1 MGLLETIKSA
11 ANRFQPVGEFTRL
24 GADYG
29 YSWWVILLFA
39 FPSYGTNLFYD
50 PQRLGGTVASWIPVA
65 LITYAV
71 TVVVF
76 VFFKFIKF
84 YFARASG
91 IVFIMGSYLIIG
103 WIRGLVAYYVALD
116 QGLGTQNDIYFRLV
130 SPPIFTLVSMTVC
143 AAVVTTVSLQQEALS
158 ELAKERTMLKGAISN
173 FRTMQ
178 ERLQAEL
185 LSKVSGV
192 INPVIDDLRRKLD
205 QAGDPGQMEKA
216 LSTLQVTVDDVVRPL
231 SHQIATSDLDPVL
244 DTTGP
249 IKISRTGLLPDRI
262 QVSLA
267 PAWGVVLGIG
277 SATTPF
283 AAAFDPFQAAMSVF
297 LVGFSSYV
305 TLKVIEGFIGDRWYR
320 PVTVAFLF
328 TAAYGLAGFVG
339 PLFWTRTPWQFTTTL
354 HLNFAGLNIIIGIVM
369 FVVHLANSYR
379 QQSIADLQSVN
390 SDMALL
396 TSQLRQQVWLDHRR
410 VAQVLHG
417 SVQGALYAAAIRLSR
432 ETSPTPE
439 TIESVQK
446 DISDAMAEVSRAKSE
461 TFVFEEVLNSIIDLW
476 EDSIKFDL
484 DLDQKA
490 ISKLNENPDAAE
502 CMLEVLREAVNN
514 SVKHGGARKVSVE
527 IAPKSRG
534 LLSLVV
540 INDGK
545 PLDVNKTKGYGS
557 NVLDELTHEWNIS
570 NTNRGVRLT
579 ALVVG

>member
-1 MGLLETIKSA
+1 MGLLDALESA
-11 ANRFQPVGEFTRL
+11 AKRFRPVNEFTRL

-50 PQRLGGTVASWIPVA
+50 PQRLGGSMASWIPVA
-65 LITYAV
+65 LITYAA
-71 TVVVF
+71 TVVMF

-84 YFARASG
+84 YVAKASG
-91 IVFIMGSYLIIG
+91 IVFIIGSYLIIG
-103 WIRGLVAYYVALD
+103 WVRGLVAYYVALD
-116 QGLGTQNDIYFRLV
+116 QGVGTQSDIYFRLV

-178 ERLQAEL
+178 ERLQNEL
-185 LSKVSGV
+185 LVRVTGIIS
-192 INPVIDDLRRKLD
+192 PVIDDLRRKLD
-205 QAGDPGQMEKA
+205 QAGNPGQVAKA
-216 LSTLQVTVDDVVRPL
+216 LTTLQVTVDDVVRPL
-231 SHQIATSDLDPVL
+231 SHQIANSDLDPVL

-283 AAAFDPFQAAMSVF
+283 AATFNPFQAAMSVF
-297 LVGFSSYV
+297 LVGFSAYV
-305 TLKVIEGFIGDRWYR
+305 TLKVIEGIIGDRWYR

-328 TAAYGLAGFVG
+328 TMAYGVAGFVA
-339 PLFWTRTPWQFTTTL
+339 PLFWTRTPWQFTTTM

-379 QQSIADLQSVN
+379 RQSIADLQSVN
-390 SDMALL
+390 ADMALL

-417 SVQGALYAAAIRLSR
+417 SVQGAMYAAAIRLSR

-446 DISDAMAEVSRAKSE
+446 DISDALAEVSRAKSE
-461 TFVFEEVLNSIIDLW
+461 DFVFEEVLDSIIDLW
-476 EDSIKFDL
+476 QDSINFDL
-484 DLDQKA
+484 SLDEKA
-490 ISKLNENPDAAE
+490 IRKLNLNADAAE

-514 SVKHGGARKVSVE
+514 SVKHGGARNVSVE
-527 IAPKSRG
+527 ISPKERG

-540 INDGK
+540 TNDGK
-545 PLDVNKTKGYGS
+545 PIDPKNPKGYGS
-557 NVLDELTHEWNIS
+557 NVLDELTHQWNIA
-570 NTNRGVRLT
+570 NTARGVQLS

>member
-1 MGLLETIKSA
+1 
-11 ANRFQPVGEFTRL
+11 
-24 GADYG
+24 
-29 YSWWVILLFA
+29 VILLFA

-50 PQRLGGTVASWIPVA
+50 PQRLGGSMASWIPVA

-76 VFFKFIKF
+76 VLFKFIKF
-84 YFARASG
+84 YFAKAAG

-103 WIRGLVAYYVALD
+103 WVRGLTAYYVALD
-116 QGLGTQNDIYFRLV
+116 QGVGTRQDIYFRLV
-130 SPPIFTLVSMTVC
+130 SPPIFTFVSMTVC

-173 FRTMQ
+173 FRIMQ

-185 LSKVSGV
+185 LTRVTGIIS
-192 INPVIDDLRRKLD
+192 PVIDDLRGKLS
-205 QAGDPGQMEKA
+205 QAGDPAQTEKA

-231 SHQIATSDLDPVL
+231 SHQIANSELDPVL

-262 QVSLA
+262 NVSLA

-283 AAAFDPFQAAMSVF
+283 AEKFDPFVSAMSVF

-305 TLKVIEGFIGDRWYR
+305 TLKVIEGIIGDRKYR
-320 PVTVAFLF
+320 PVTVAVLFLL
-328 TAAYGLAGFVG
+328 AYGVSGFVA
-339 PLFWTRTPWQFTTTL
+339 PLYWTRTPWQFTTTM
-354 HLNFAGLNIIIGIVM
+354 HLNFAGLSIIIGMVM

-390 SDMALL
+390 ADMALL

-417 SVQGALYAAAIRLSR
+417 SVQGALYAAAIRLGR
-432 ETSPTPE
+432 ETVPTPE

-446 DISDAMAEVSRAKSE
+446 DISDALAEVSRVKSE
-461 TFVFEEVLNSIIDLW
+461 DFVFEEVLNSIIDLW
-476 EDSIKFDL
+476 QDSINFEL
-484 DLDQKA
+484 ALDQKA
-490 ISKLNENPDAAE
+490 IHKLNANADAAE

-514 SVKHGGARKVSVE
+514 SVKHGGARNVSVE

-540 INDGK
+540 INDGA
-545 PLDVNKTKGYGS
+545 PLEPQKIKGYGS
-557 NVLDELTHEWNIS
+557 NVLDELTHEWSIA
-570 NTNRGVRLT
+570 NTHRGVQLS

>member
-1 MGLLETIKSA
+1 VGLLETLKA
-11 ANRFQPVGEFTRL
+11 ASNRFRPVGEFTRL

-50 PQRLGGTVASWIPVA
+50 PQRLGGSMASWIPVA

-71 TVVVF
+71 TVVMF
-76 VFFKFIKF
+76 VLFKFIKF
-84 YFARASG
+84 YFAKASG

-103 WIRGLVAYYVALD
+103 WVRGLTAYYVALD
-116 QGLGTQNDIYFRLV
+116 QGVGTKEDIYFRLV
-130 SPPIFTLVSMTVC
+130 SPPIFTFVSMTVC
-143 AAVVTTVSLQQEALS
+143 AAVVTTVSLQQESLS

-173 FRTMQ
+173 FRIMQ
-178 ERLQAEL
+178 ERLQDEL
-185 LSKVSGV
+185 LTRVTG
-192 INPVIDDLRRKLD
+192 IIRPVIDDLRGKLS
-205 QAGDPGQMEKA
+205 QAGDPGQTEKA
-216 LSTLQVTVDDVVRPL
+216 LSTLQVTVDEVVRPL
-231 SHQIATSDLDPVL
+231 SHQIANSDLDPVL

-262 QVSLA
+262 NVSLA

-283 AAAFDPFQAAMSVF
+283 AAKFDPFVSAMSVF

-305 TLKVIEGFIGDRWYR
+305 TLKVIEGIIGDRKYR
-320 PVTVAFLF
+320 PVTVAVLFLL
-328 TAAYGLAGFVG
+328 AYGVSGFVA
-339 PLFWTRTPWQFTTTL
+339 PLYWTRTPWQFTATM
-354 HLNFAGLNIIIGIVM
+354 HLNFAGLSIIIGMVM

-390 SDMALL
+390 ADMALL

-417 SVQGALYAAAIRLSR
+417 SVQGALYAAAIRLGR
-432 ETSPTPE
+432 ETVPTPE

-446 DISDAMAEVSRAKSE
+446 DISDALAEVSRVKSE
-461 TFVFEEVLNSIIDLW
+461 DFVFEEVLNSIIDLW
-476 EDSIKFDL
+476 QDSINFEL
-484 DLDQKA
+484 ALDQKA
-490 ISKLNENPDAAE
+490 IHKLNANADAAE

-514 SVKHGGARKVSVE
+514 SVKHGGARNVSVE

-540 INDGK
+540 INDGA
-545 PLDVNKTKGYGS
+545 PLEPQKIKGYGS
-557 NVLDELTHEWNIS
+557 NVLDELTHEWSIA
-570 NTNRGVRLT
+570 NTHRGVQLS

>member
-484 DLDQKA
+484 DLDQNA

>member
-1 MGLLETIKSA
+1 VGLLETLKSA
-11 ANRFQPVGEFTRL
+11 SSRFRPVGEFTRL

-50 PQRLGGTVASWIPVA
+50 PQRLGGSMASWIPVA

-71 TVVVF
+71 TVVMF
-76 VFFKFIKF
+76 VLFKFIKF
-84 YFARASG
+84 YFAKASG

-103 WIRGLVAYYVALD
+103 WARGLTAYFVALD
-116 QGLGTQNDIYFRLV
+116 QGVGTKEDIYFRLV
-130 SPPIFTLVSMTVC
+130 SPPIFTFVSMTVC

-173 FRTMQ
+173 FRIMQ
-178 ERLQAEL
+178 ERLQDEL
-185 LSKVSGV
+185 LTRVTG
-192 INPVIDDLRRKLD
+192 IIRPVIDDLRGKLS
-205 QAGDPGQMEKA
+205 QAGDPGQTEKA
-216 LSTLQVTVDDVVRPL
+216 LSTLQVTVDEVVRPL
-231 SHQIATSDLDPVL
+231 SHQIANSDLDPVL

-249 IKISRTGLLPDRI
+249 IKINRTGLLPDRI
-262 QVSLA
+262 NVSLA

-283 AAAFDPFQAAMSVF
+283 AAKFDPFVSAMSVF

-305 TLKVIEGFIGDRWYR
+305 TLKVIEGIIGDRKYR
-320 PVTVAFLF
+320 PVTVAVLFLL
-328 TAAYGLAGFVG
+328 AYGVSGFVA
-339 PLFWTRTPWQFTTTL
+339 PLYWTRTPWQFTTTM
-354 HLNFAGLNIIIGIVM
+354 HLNFAGLSIIIGMVM

-390 SDMALL
+390 ADMALL

-417 SVQGALYAAAIRLSR
+417 SVQGALYAAAIRLGR
-432 ETSPTPE
+432 ETVPTPE

-446 DISDAMAEVSRAKSE
+446 DISDALAEVSRVKSE
-461 TFVFEEVLNSIIDLW
+461 DFVFEEVLNSIIDLW
-476 EDSIKFDL
+476 QDSINFEL
-484 DLDQKA
+484 ALDQKA
-490 ISKLNENPDAAE
+490 IHKLNANADAAE

-514 SVKHGGARKVSVE
+514 SVKHGGARNVSVE

-540 INDGK
+540 INDGA
-545 PLDVNKTKGYGS
+545 PLEPQKIKGYGS
-557 NVLDELTHEWNIS
+557 NVLDELTHEWSIA
-570 NTNRGVRLT
+570 NTHRGVQLS

>member
-1 MGLLETIKSA
+1 VGLLETIKSA

-476 EDSIKFDL
+476 EDSINFDL

>member
-1 MGLLETIKSA
+1 MGLLDTLKSA
-11 ANRFQPVGEFTRL
+11 SGRFRPVSEFTRL

-39 FPSYGTNLFYD
+39 FPSYATNLFYD
-50 PQRLGGTVASWIPVA
+50 PQRLGGSMASWIPVA

-76 VFFKFIKF
+76 VLFKFIKF
-84 YFARASG
+84 YFAKTAG
-91 IVFIMGSYLIIG
+91 IVFIVGSYLIIG
-103 WIRGLVAYYVALD
+103 WVRGLVAYYIALD

-173 FRTMQ
+173 FRTMH
-178 ERLQAEL
+178 ERLQSEL
-185 LSKVSGV
+185 LVRVTGI
-192 INPVIDDLRRKLD
+192 INPAIDDLRGKLS
-205 QAGDPGQMEKA
+205 QAGDPGKMDKA

-249 IKISRTGLLPDRI
+249 IKISRTGLLPERI

-283 AAAFDPFQAAMSVF
+283 AAKFDPFEAAMSVF

-305 TLKVIEGFIGDRWYR
+305 SLKVIEGVIGDRKFR
-320 PVTVAFLF
+320 PVTVGLLF
-328 TAAYGLAGFVG
+328 TLAYGIAGFAA
-339 PLFWTRTPWQFTTTL
+339 PLFWTRTPWQFTPTM
-354 HLNFAGLNIIIGIVM
+354 HLNFAGLNIIIGMVM

-379 QQSIADLQSVN
+379 KQSIADLQSVN

-432 ETSPTPE
+432 ETAPTPAI
-439 TIESVQK
+439 IESVQK
-446 DISDAMAEVSRAKSE
+446 DISDALAEVSRAKSE
-461 TFVFEEVLNSIIDLW
+461 EFVFEDVLNSIIDLW
-476 EDSIKFDL
+476 QDSINFDL
-484 DLDQKA
+484 ALDQNA
-490 ISKLNENPDAAE
+490 IRKLNENADAAE

-514 SVKHGGARKVSVE
+514 SVKHGGARNVSVQ
-527 IAPKSRG
+527 IAPKTRG

-540 INDGK
+540 TNDGAPVDTQK
-545 PLDVNKTKGYGS
+545 SKGYGS
-557 NVLDELTHEWNIS
+557 NVLDELTHEWS
-570 NTNRGVRLT
+570 LANTKNGVQLS

>member
-1 MGLLETIKSA
+1 MALLDGLKSA
-11 ANRFQPVGEFTRL
+11 VKGFRPVSEFTRL

-39 FPSYGTNLFYD
+39 FPSYATNLFYD
-50 PQRLGGTVASWIPVA
+50 PQRLGGTVAQWIPVA
-65 LITYAV
+65 LITYAA
-71 TVVVF
+71 TVVLF

-84 YFARASG
+84 VYAKASG
-91 IVFIMGSYLIIG
+91 IIFIMGSYLIIG
-103 WIRGLVAYYVALD
+103 WVRGLVAYFIALD
-116 QGLGTQNDIYFRLV
+116 QGLGTQSDIYFRLV
-130 SPPIFTLVSMTVC
+130 SPPIFTFVSMTVC

-173 FRTMQ
+173 FRTMH
-178 ERLQAEL
+178 ERLQSDL
-185 LSKVSGV
+185 LLKVTGI
-192 INPVIDDLRRKLD
+192 INPVIEDLRAKLN
-205 QAGDPGQMEKA
+205 QAGDPGQMGEA

-262 QVSLA
+262 NVSLA

-277 SATTPF
+277 AAATPF
-283 AAAFDPFQAAMSVF
+283 AAKFDPFQAAMSVF

-305 TLKVIEGFIGDRWYR
+305 TLKVIEGIIGDRKYR
-320 PVTVAFLF
+320 PVTVALLF
-328 TAAYGLAGFVG
+328 ALAYGIAGFVA
-339 PLFWTRTPWQFTTTL
+339 PLFWTRTPWQFTPTL
-354 HLNFAGLNIIIGIVM
+354 HLNFAGLSLIIGIVM

-390 SDMALL
+390 ADMALL

-432 ETSPTPE
+432 ETSPTTE
-439 TIESVQK
+439 TIASVQK
-446 DISDAMAEVSRAKSE
+446 DISDALAEVSRAKSE
-461 TFVFEEVLNSIIDLW
+461 NFVFEEVLNSIIDLW
-476 EDSIKFDL
+476 QDSINFDVSL
-484 DLDQKA
+484 DTNA
-490 ISKLNENPDAAE
+490 VHKLNANADAAE

-514 SVKHGGARKVSVE
+514 SVKHGGATNVKVQ

-534 LLSLVV
+534 LLSLIVT
-540 INDGK
+540 NDGK
-545 PLDVNKTKGYGS
+545 PVDPDKTKGYGS
-557 NVLDELTHEWNIS
+557 SVLDELTHEWRIA
-570 NTNRGVRLT
+570 NTRDGVQLS